1 MAAEACIANFKKQLS
16 LAPNIY
22 ACTAGHVLPS
32 ILYNHYYSPHSLMG
46 SIYLSQFKLTRIQN
60 IQAMAAGSI
69 RCVTFSNSQHWK
81 PNTSITELQ
90 GFLGTIVAY
99 SAGDACGTFLS
110 GIAKLNYTS
119 CVVS

>member
-1 MAAEACIANFKKQLS
+1 
-16 LAPNIY
+16 
-22 ACTAGHVLPS
+22 
-32 ILYNHYYSPHSLMG
+32 
-46 SIYLSQFKLTRIQN
+46 
-60 IQAMAAGSI
+60 MAAGSI
-69 RCVTFSNSQHWK
+69 CRVTFSNSQHWK

-119 CVVS
+119 CVVSW

>member
-1 MAAEACIANFKKQLS
+1 MAAW
-16 LAPNIY
+16 
-22 ACTAGHVLPS
+22 S
-32 ILYNHYYSPHSLMG
+32 IL
-46 SIYLSQFKLTRIQN
+46 R
-60 IQAMAAGSI
+60 
-69 RCVTFSNSQHWK
+69 VTFSNGQHWK

-90 GFLGTIVAY
+90 GFLGTIVAC